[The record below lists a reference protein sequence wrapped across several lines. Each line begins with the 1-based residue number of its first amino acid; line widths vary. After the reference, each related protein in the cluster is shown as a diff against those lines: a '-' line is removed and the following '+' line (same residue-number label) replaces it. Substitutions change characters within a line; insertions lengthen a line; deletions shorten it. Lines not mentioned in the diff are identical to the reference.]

1 MPRPVQNPPNPWAK
15 TEVEWLDEPP
25 NATLQVFEEQARSI
39 LSENESPDL
48 PFRFSL
54 NPYRGCI
61 HACAYCYARPSHQ
74 YLGFGAGTD
83 FDRKIVVK
91 MNAPRLLREA
101 FEKPSWRGDG
111 IVLSGNTDCYQA
123 LEASYELTR
132 QCLEVCLAFQN
143 PVSIITKSRLVAR
156 DADLLSEL
164 SRRARAHV
172 FLSIPFARDE
182 DGRKIEPWA
191 SKTSLRFGAMRA
203 LADAGVP
210 VGIAVAPVIPGLN
223 DADIAEL
230 LERAREAGAE
240 AAFLQPLR
248 LSAEVLPVFEERLAE
263 AYPLRAQK
271 VRNAIQE
278 MRGGKMNESAFG
290 ARFSGLGPRWAM
302 IERMFEAHCARLG
315 LNRQRLTREEPT
327 TFQRPKRQ
335 LSLFD
340 DGSQNR

>member
-1 MPRPVQNPPNPWAK
+1 MVRPVANPPNPWDRHRI
-15 TEVEWLDEPP
+15 EWLDEPP

-91 MNAPRLLREA
+91 TNAPRLLREA
-101 FEKPSWRGDG
+101 FLRPSWRGDG

-132 QCLEVCLAFQN
+132 GCLSVCLEFQN

-156 DADLLSEL
+156 DAALLGEIA
-164 SRRARAHV
+164 RRARAAV

-182 DGRKIEPWA
+182 DARKIEPFA
-191 SKTSLRFGAMRA
+191 SKSSLRFEAMKA
-203 LADAGVP
+203 LAEEGVP
-210 VGIAVAPVIPGLN
+210 VGIAIAPVIPGLN
-223 DADIAEL
+223 DPDIPEL
-230 LERAREAGAE
+230 LERAREAGATS
-240 AAFLQPLR
+240 AFLQPLR
-248 LSAEVLPVFEERLAE
+248 LAAEVLPVFEERLAE

-271 VRNAIQE
+271 VRNAVME

-290 ARFSGLGPRWAM
+290 ARFSGSGPRWAM
-302 IERMFEAHCARLG
+302 IEKVFETHCSRLG
-315 LNRQRLTREEPT
+315 LNQERLDGAAAS
-327 TFQRPKRQ
+327 TFRRPERQ
-335 LSLFD
+335 LSLFEG
-340 DGSQNR
+340 GS